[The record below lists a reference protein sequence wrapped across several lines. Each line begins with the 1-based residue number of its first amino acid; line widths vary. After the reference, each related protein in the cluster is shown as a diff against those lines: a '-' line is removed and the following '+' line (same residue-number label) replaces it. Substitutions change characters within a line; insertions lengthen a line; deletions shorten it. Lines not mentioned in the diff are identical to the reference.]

1 MSVSPYPQL
10 ELRRNSEQLLLKGH
24 PWVYSGAVAGCDPA
38 AEPGDIVDVVNGK
51 GRFIGRGYYNPR
63 STIVVRLL
71 TRRKDAAIDRVFL
84 QRQISRA
91 VAFRRSNPLLTNT
104 NACRLVHG
112 ESDGLP
118 GLIVDEYA
126 GFLVVQLHTMGMDR
140 MRQDLVEA
148 LDEVVKPKGIY
159 ERSDVGT
166 RRADGIKDRPCGLLM
181 GSEPPDLIEINENAV
196 RLHIDVRRGQKT
208 GLFLDQRPNRTL
220 LQQLS
225 AGKSVLDCFSYTGGF
240 AAHALKGGA
249 RRVVCVDIARAAL
262 LDGRRNL
269 ESNCQPGSVYHGVTA
284 DMFSFLDNLANRGP
298 KFDIVVIDPP
308 SLLRKQKDLNHAMG
322 VYTKLNRN
330 ALKLVREGGL
340 LVTASCST
348 RISNEDF
355 FQILRRAASGA
366 RVNARMIA
374 FNQHAPD
381 HPVDPAFPEGRY
393 LKCIFATVDR

>member
-1 MSVSPYPQL
+1 MSVSYPQL
-10 ELRRNSEQLLLKGH
+10 ELRRTSEQLLLKGH
-24 PWVYSGAVAGCDPA
+24 PWVYSGAVAACDPSVS
-38 AEPGDIVDVVNGK
+38 PGDIVDVVNGK
-51 GRFIGRGYYNPR
+51 GRFICRGYYNPR
-63 STIVVRLL
+63 STIVVRVL
-71 TRRKDAAIDRVFL
+71 TRQKDTAVDQPFL
-84 QRQISRA
+84 QRQIARA
-91 VAFRRSNPLLTNT
+91 VALRRGNPLLADT

-126 GFLVVQLHTMGMDR
+126 GFLVLQLHTMGMDR
-140 MRQDLVEA
+140 MRQDVVEA
-148 LDEVVKPKGIY
+148 LEEVVKPKGIY

-166 RRADGIKDRPCGLLM
+166 RRADGLKDRPCGLLM
-181 GSEPPDLIEINENAV
+181 GEEPPELIDIEENGV

-220 LQQLS
+220 LQQMS

-249 RRVVCVDIARAAL
+249 QRVLCLDIARAAMA
-262 LDGRRNL
+262 DGRRNL
-269 ESNCQPGSVYHGVTA
+269 ESNCTPGSVYHDVA
-284 DMFSFLDNLANRGP
+284 VDLFSYLDDLASKGP
-298 KFDIVVIDPP
+298 QFDIVVIDPP

-322 VYTKLNRN
+322 IYTKLNRN
-330 ALKLVREGGL
+330 ALKLVRDNGM

-355 FQILRRAASGA
+355 FQILRRAAAGA
-366 RVNARMIA
+366 RVNTRMIA

-381 HPVDPAFPEGRY
+381 HPVDAAFPEGRY
-393 LKCIFATVDR
+393 LKCIFAAVDR

>member
-1 MSVSPYPQL
+1 MSVSYPQL

-24 PWVYSGAVAGCDPA
+24 PWVYSGAVAGCDPSVS
-38 AEPGDIVDVVNGK
+38 PGDIVDVVNGK

-63 STIVVRLL
+63 STIVVRVL
-71 TRRKDAAIDRVFL
+71 TRQKNTAIDQPFL
-84 QRQISRA
+84 QRQIARA
-91 VAFRRSNPLLTNT
+91 VELRRGSPLLADT
-104 NACRLVHG
+104 NACRLIHG

-126 GFLVVQLHTMGMDR
+126 GFLVLQLHTMGMDR
-140 MRQDLVEA
+140 MRQDVVKA

-166 RRADGIKDRPCGLLM
+166 RRADGLKDRPCGLLM
-181 GSEPPDLIEINENAV
+181 GEEPPELIDIEENGV

-249 RRVVCVDIARAAL
+249 RRCLCVDIARAAL
-262 LDGRRNL
+262 TDGRKNL
-269 ESNCQPGSVYHGVTA
+269 ESNCPPGSVYHDVAA
-284 DMFSFLDNLANRGP
+284 DLFSFLDDLASKGP
-298 KFDIVVIDPP
+298 QFDIVVIDPP

-322 VYTKLNRN
+322 IYTKLNRN
-330 ALKLVREGGL
+330 ALKLVRDNGV

-355 FQILRRAASGA
+355 FQILRRATSGA
-366 RVNARMIA
+366 RVNTRMIA

-393 LKCIFATVDR
+393 LKCIFAAVDR